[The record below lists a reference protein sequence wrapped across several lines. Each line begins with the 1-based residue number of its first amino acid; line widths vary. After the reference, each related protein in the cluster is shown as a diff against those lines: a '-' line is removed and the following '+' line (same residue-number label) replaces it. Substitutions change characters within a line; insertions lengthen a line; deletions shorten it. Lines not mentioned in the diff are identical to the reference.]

1 MTAQFLLVCAAL
13 VGQAS
18 PAKPGDGSLKWQTD
32 LAATQRLARAS
43 GRIVLIHFGGTWCEP
58 CRRLEQNV
66 FSQPGFGRDLA
77 TRYVAVKIDPRQQQE
92 LAKEYGVRAVPCD
105 VVTTPSGQLVIRL
118 ESPDTA
124 AAYTATL
131 NRVADNVLGPASGTA
146 QAAGA
151 NVAATIPPTQPT
163 AAQPGSPDRHA
174 DNNHQRQPPPAAAT
188 TAASSRPPTAPPN
201 PAPTAQPPAVTG
213 VAHESPAA
221 AQSATAAT
229 NTAPPAT
236 DAQHPPF
243 ALDRFCTVTLVEKR
257 RWAKGSEQ
265 WGAIHRGRTYLFIS
279 AEAQKAFLA
288 NPDRYSP
295 ACAGN
300 DPVLHVEN
308 HQEVPGKREHG
319 AFYNN
324 RIYLFS
330 SEDTFQRFHRNPA
343 PYTAD
348 VSRPTQRR

>member
-18 PAKPGDGSLKWQTD
+18 PANPGDGGLKWQTD

-43 GRIVLIHFGGTWCEP
+43 GRIVLIHFGGPWCEP

-77 TRYVAVKIDPRQQQE
+77 TRYVAVKIDPRQQHE

-124 AAYTATL
+124 AAYSATL
-131 NRVADNVLGPASGTA
+131 NRVADNVLGPAPGPA
-146 QAAGA
+146 QTAGA
-151 NVAATIPPTQPT
+151 NVAATTPPTQPT
-163 AAQPGSPDRHA
+163 AAQPGSPDRYA
-174 DNNHQRQPPPAAAT
+174 DYNNQRRPPPAAAGNT
-188 TAASSRPPTAPPN
+188 PPAAHQN
-201 PAPTAQPPAVTG
+201 PAPPAVAG
-213 VAHESPAA
+213 ESHESPSAA
-221 AQSATAAT
+221 AVAAANT
-229 NTAPPAT
+229 TPASTAPPAT

-243 ALDRFCTVTLVEKR
+243 ALDRFCAVTLVEKR

-300 DPVLHVEN
+300 DPVLRVEH
-308 HQEVPGKREHG
+308 HQDVPGKREHG

-330 SEDTFQRFHRNPA
+330 SEDTFQRFDRNPA
-343 PYTAD
+343 RYTAD